1 MVFQCCRWMSL
12 EPPAG
17 QGVVGL
23 CEAACSNIWH
33 VASCSRLGQ
42 VACITELSNL
52 FSVWSPPVCLDACPS
67 DLPSTTVHV
76 NIVLRLM
83 RTSCIWSSSAFLR
96 AVTSLLIYS
105 VQTAYGRLFLQR
117 CEQSHNP
124 MFVLFTNQQRKML
137 SGVDSSPWRQLVAW
151 VRTAWKSLIL
161 LPLQGLLG

>member
-1 MVFQCCRWMSL
+1 MVFQCCRWTSL

-17 QGVVGL
+17 RGVAGL
-23 CEAACSNIWH
+23 CEAACSNIWC

-52 FSVWSPPVCLDACPS
+52 FSVWSPPVCLDACPY

-83 RTSCIWSSSAFLR
+83 RTSCIWSFSAFLR
-96 AVTSLLIYS
+96 AVTLLLIYS
-105 VQTAYGRLFLQR
+105 AQAAYGRLFLQR

-124 MFVLFTNQQRKML
+124 MFVLCTDQQRNML
-137 SGVDSSPWRQLVAW
+137 PGVDSSLWRQLVAR
-151 VRTAWKSLIL
+151 VRTAWKSLAL
-161 LPLQGLLG
+161 LPFRGLLG